1 MPLKIDSILPGSI
14 VAQEGLQA
22 NDVIISINEN
32 PINDFLDLQFFSAE
46 ESLLI
51 EYRNSKKVKKEIFIF
66 QDFEIPLGIEPIP
79 YKCRTCINDC
89 VFCFV
94 DQMPSHL
101 RKSLYLKDDDFRLS
115 FVYGNF
121 ITLTNLTQKDIE
133 RIIAQKLSP
142 LYISVHTT
150 NPILHKE
157 LMGYRID
164 FNILEQLNF
173 LRKNGIELHTQIVI
187 IPGLNDGKELI
198 NTLQDLTS
206 LDVLSVG
213 IVPVG
218 LTKFRNSLQKI
229 QTVNSK
235 LAKQI
240 IKISRIFPKTYC
252 SDEIYI
258 LANQQIPP
266 EDFYDNYP
274 QLENG
279 IGMIRLLLENW
290 KKNKKRFINE
300 IRKINN
306 NLVFITSKLA
316 YEYFIE
322 IAQEINLILPNKTR
336 VKSITNFF
344 LGKSVTVTG
353 LLSAKDILEQIDLRQ
368 NEIAVVSSNIFN
380 TDGFTLDYVHK
391 NELKAKLN
399 GKLLIIDE
407 EFADWELI

>member
-1 MPLKIDSILPGSI
+1 MPLTIDSILRGSLA
-14 VAQEGLQA
+14 AQEGLQA
-22 NDVIISINEN
+22 NDIIISINKN
-32 PINDFLDLQFFSAE
+32 PINDFLDLQFFGAE

-51 EYRNSKKVKKEIFIF
+51 EYRNSEKATKKIFIH
-66 QDFEIPLGIEPIP
+66 QDFEKSLGIIPIP
-79 YKCRTCINDC
+79 HKCRTCINDC
-89 VFCFV
+89 IFCFI
-94 DQMPSHL
+94 DQMPSYL
-101 RKSLYLKDDDFRLS
+101 RKSLYLKDDDYRLS
-115 FVYGNF
+115 FIYGNF
-121 ITLTNLTQKDIE
+121 ITLTNLAQKDIE

-150 NPILHKE
+150 NPNLHKK
-157 LMGYRID
+157 LMRYKID
-164 FNILEQLNF
+164 FNILEQLKF

-187 IPGLNDGKELI
+187 IPGWNDGNEMI

-206 LDVLSVG
+206 LDVLSIG

-258 LANQQIPP
+258 LANQKIPP
-266 EDFYDNYP
+266 EDFYDDYP

-290 KKNKKRFINE
+290 KKNKKRFIKE
-300 IRKINN
+300 IQKINN
-306 NLVFITSKLA
+306 KLVFITGKLA
-316 YEYFIE
+316 YEYFIG
-322 IAQEINLILPNKTR
+322 IAKEINSILPNKTR

-344 LGKSVTVTG
+344 LGESVTVTG

-368 NEIAVVSSNIFN
+368 NEIAVISSNIFN
-380 TDGFTLDYVHK
+380 TDGFTLDDIHK
-391 NELKAKLN
+391 NELKTKLN
-399 GKLLIIDE
+399 GKLLIVDE
-407 EFADWELI
+407 EFANWKLI

>member
-1 MPLKIDSILPGSI
+1 MM
-14 VAQEGLQA
+14 
-22 NDVIISINEN
+22 
-32 PINDFLDLQFFSAE
+32 
-46 ESLLI
+46 
-51 EYRNSKKVKKEIFIF
+51 IFA
-66 QDFEIPLGIEPIP
+66 
-79 YKCRTCINDC
+79 
-89 VFCFV
+89 
-94 DQMPSHL
+94 
-101 RKSLYLKDDDFRLS
+101 LS

-187 IPGLNDGKELI
+187 IPGLNDGNELI

-206 LDVLSVG
+206 MDVLSVG

-300 IRKINN
+300 IRKN
-306 NLVFITSKLA
+306 
-316 YEYFIE
+316 
-322 IAQEINLILPNKTR
+322 Q
-336 VKSITNFF
+336 
-344 LGKSVTVTG
+344 
-353 LLSAKDILEQIDLRQ
+353 
-368 NEIAVVSSNIFN
+368 
-380 TDGFTLDYVHK
+380 
-391 NELKAKLN
+391 
-399 GKLLIIDE
+399 
-407 EFADWELI
+407 